1 MENVISKIFEIFQKP
16 FNIPF
21 FSNPIMGQSTVLKFL
36 KKYKKSSKYKT
47 KKWLSARDI
56 YERMRNTKGGSAISS
71 TTTSI
76 KKLRDSGIINYKV
89 MPTKKL
95 SRMIMH
101 YQSK

>member
-1 MENVISKIFEIFQKP
+1 
-16 FNIPF
+16 
-21 FSNPIMGQSTVLKFL
+21 MGQASVLKFL
-36 KKYKKSSKYKT
+36 SRYKKSKKFEK
-47 KKWLSARDI
+47 KKWLSTRDI
-56 YERMRNTKGGSAISS
+56 YEKMKNTKGGSAISS